1 MARMPRVQYSGAIHH
16 VTARGT
22 SRATIFRTDR
32 DYSFFLATLAGAIG
46 STGWECLAYCLMPN
60 HYHLLLETPETNL
73 SEGMYQLNSTY
84 ARRFNWEHDHTG
96 HVFQSR
102 FHTTLVTGEAHL
114 FEALRYVVLNP
125 VRGAIAE
132 RPDDWRWSS
141 YRATVGVNRSPGWL
155 QSARVLA
162 LFAAEAGAAQREY
175 RAFVHDGI
183 GVPRSGAP
191 PLDELITSVSPAQI
205 AAASRDHGYTQATI
219 ARHLGVSQTTIS
231 RILRAAPHE

>member
-16 VTARGT
+16 VTARGA
-22 SRATIFRTDR
+22 SRATIFRTER
-32 DYSFFLATLAGAIG
+32 DYSVFLETLANAIG
-46 STGWECLAYCLMPN
+46 STGWQCLAYCLMSN

-73 SEGMYQLNSTY
+73 SDGMYQLNSTY

-102 FHTTLVTGEAHL
+102 FHTALVTGEAHL

-125 VRGAIAE
+125 VRGGIVD
-132 RPDDWRWSS
+132 RPEDWRWSS
-141 YRATVGVNRSPGWL
+141 YRTTVGVTRSPRWL

-162 LFAAEAGAAQREY
+162 LFAPEAGAARREY
-175 RAFVHDGI
+175 QAFVYDGI

-191 PLDELITSVSPAQI
+191 PLHELITSVSPAQVV
-205 AAASRDHGYTQATI
+205 AASRDHGYTQATI
-219 ARHLGVSQTTIS
+219 ARHLGVSQATIS
-231 RILRAAPHE
+231 RIVRAASRE

>member
-16 VTARGT
+16 VTARGA
-22 SRATIFRTDR
+22 SRATIFRNDR
-32 DYSFFLATLAGAIG
+32 DYSAFLATLAGAIG

-60 HYHLLLETPETNL
+60 HYHLLLETPEANL

-102 FHTTLVTGEAHL
+102 FHATLVTGEAHL

-125 VRGAIAE
+125 VRGAVADS
-132 RPDDWRWSS
+132 PADWRWSS
-141 YRATVGVNRSPGWL
+141 YRATVGMSRPPRWF
-155 QSARVLA
+155 QAARVLA
-162 LFAAEAGAAQREY
+162 LFAVDAESAQREY
-175 RAFVHDGI
+175 GAFVHEGI

-191 PLDELITSVSPAQI
+191 PLDELITPVSPAQI
-205 AAASRDHGYTQATI
+205 AAAGRDHGYTQATI
-219 ARHLGVSQTTIS
+219 ARHLGVSQATIS
-231 RILRAAPHE
+231 RILRAATRE

>member
-16 VTARGT
+16 VTARGA

-32 DYSFFLATLAGAIG
+32 DYSVFLATLADAVG
-46 STGWECLAYCLMPN
+46 STGWQCLAYCLMPN

-102 FHTTLVTGEAHL
+102 FHARLVTGEAYL

-125 VRGAIAE
+125 VRAAIVC

-141 YRATVGVNRSPGWL
+141 YRATVGVSPSPGWL

-162 LFAAEAGAAQREY
+162 FFGAKGGSAQSGY
-175 RAFVHDGI
+175 RTFVHDGI
-183 GVPRSGAP
+183 GLPRSGAP
-191 PLDELITSVSPAQI
+191 RLDDLITSVSPAEI
-205 AAASRDHGYTQATI
+205 VAASRKHGYTQAAI
-219 ARHLGVSQTTIS
+219 ARHLGVSQATIS
-231 RILRAAPHE
+231 RIVRAAMHE

>member
-16 VTARGT
+16 VTARGA
-22 SRATIFRTDR
+22 SRGTIFRTDR
-32 DYSFFLATLAGAIG
+32 DYSVFLATLAGAVG

-102 FHTTLVTGEAHL
+102 FHATLVTGEAHL

-125 VRGAIAE
+125 VRGAIVD

-141 YRATVGVNRSPGWL
+141 YRATVGLKPSPGWL

-162 LFAAEAGAAQREY
+162 LFAAEAVTAQWEY
-175 RAFVHDGI
+175 RTFVHDGI
-183 GVPRSGAP
+183 GVPPSGAP
-191 PLDELITSVSPAQI
+191 PLDQLVTSVSPAQI
-205 AAASRDHGYTQATI
+205 VAASRDHGYTQATI
-219 ARHLGVSQTTIS
+219 ARHLGVSQATIS
-231 RILRAAPHE
+231 RIVRAATRE

>member
-16 VTARGT
+16 VTARGA
-22 SRATIFRTDR
+22 SRGTIFRTDH

-60 HYHLLLETPETNL
+60 HYHLLLETPEPNL

-84 ARRFNWEHDHTG
+84 ARRYNWEHDHTG

-102 FHTTLVTGEAHL
+102 FHTRLVTGEAHL

-125 VRGAIAE
+125 VRGAIAS

-141 YRATVGVNRSPGWL
+141 YRATVGATRSPGWL

-162 LFAAEAGAAQREY
+162 LFAAEAGVAQGEY
-175 RAFVHDGI
+175 KTFVHDGI
-183 GVPRSGAP
+183 ALPLSGAP

-205 AAASRDHGYTQATI
+205 VAASRDHAYTQATI

-231 RILRAAPHE
+231 RILRATPHE